1 MQNQLQVLPTPT
13 PPPEPETCYDKQKLT
28 NKQIEIIKWAATI
41 QKLLKLLD
49 GRDKMMKTIQYFIK
63 ILMHYKWAQAKHW
76 STITSQFSITRKV
89 LRLGNAIGPVREI
102 SPWKDSPKTTFFLL
116 NEIVNDI
123 SDDVFCFYKLGLV
136 NKKIG
141 TRAEI
146 ISAYCWFI
154 GILNDVKENV
164 TLLRKQQR
172 ELCKKD
178 EAIVTDVSQGEI
190 QQKLQKIFITEIS
203 IVKLFMDG
211 IFCACD
217 IWNPSYS
224 SSAQAWSGFFSGLLA
239 AYKLWLKNY

>member
-1 MQNQLQVLPTPT
+1 
-13 PPPEPETCYDKQKLT
+13 
-28 NKQIEIIKWAATI
+28 
-41 QKLLKLLD
+41 
-49 GRDKMMKTIQYFIK
+49 
-63 ILMHYKWAQAKHW
+63 MHYKWAQAKHW

-154 GILNDVKENV
+154 SIAKEMEHAVN
-164 TLLRKQQR
+164 LLRQQSSKHKMTA
-172 ELCKKD
+172 LD
-178 EAIVTDVSQGEI
+178 EQDKWMIKV
-190 QQKLQKIFITEIS
+190 S

-211 IFCACD
+211 IFCGCD
-217 IWNPSYS
+217 LWRPAYS
-224 SSAQAWSGFFSGLLA
+224 NGAQAWSGLFSGLLSL
-239 AYKLWLKNY
+239 YKLWVKFSF